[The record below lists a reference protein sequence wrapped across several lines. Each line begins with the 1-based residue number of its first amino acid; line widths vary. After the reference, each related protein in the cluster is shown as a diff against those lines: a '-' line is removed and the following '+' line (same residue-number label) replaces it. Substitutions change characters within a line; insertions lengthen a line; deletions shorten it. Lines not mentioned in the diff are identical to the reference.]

1 MIDRIKTYFLL
12 VALTFT
18 ALFMPGCRGE
28 VIPTDND
35 MSSYGWNLY
44 EAGEYV
50 DALDWFTTAIKED
63 SSHSDAYNGVGWTM
77 GHLRQADSSVFYF
90 NEYLS
95 RDSSSFENILDFY
108 AGLSFGYNAI
118 GDDDNARLFAETYFF
133 GNQNAEIGDPD
144 WCFFHKTDINQLD
157 VRLILAVSEY
167 RLGLFANCQSSINEV
182 YNDLN
187 TQDGSQIPNGEV
199 DNSGNPLTDEYPLNY
214 DHTTISGRTYLANHL
229 SILQTQLA
237 SANGENGLKCTEN
250 DGQGGG
256 YCQ

>member
-12 VALTFT
+12 VALTLT
-18 ALFMPGCRGE
+18 ALFLPGCRGE

-118 GDDDNARLFAETYFF
+118 GDDENARLYAETYFF

-144 WCFFHKTDINQLD
+144 WCFCHKAI
-157 VRLILAVSEY
+157 
-167 RLGLFANCQSSINEV
+167 
-182 YNDLN
+182 
-187 TQDGSQIPNGEV
+187 
-199 DNSGNPLTDEYPLNY
+199 
-214 DHTTISGRTYLANHL
+214 
-229 SILQTQLA
+229 
-237 SANGENGLKCTEN
+237 
-250 DGQGGG
+250 
-256 YCQ
+256 

>member
-18 ALFMPGCRGE
+18 ALFLSGCRGE

-95 RDSSSFENILDFY
+95 RDSSSFGKY
-108 AGLSFGYNAI
+108 
-118 GDDDNARLFAETYFF
+118 
-133 GNQNAEIGDPD
+133 
-144 WCFFHKTDINQLD
+144 
-157 VRLILAVSEY
+157 
-167 RLGLFANCQSSINEV
+167 SSKV
-182 YNDLN
+182 
-187 TQDGSQIPNGEV
+187 
-199 DNSGNPLTDEYPLNY
+199 
-214 DHTTISGRTYLANHL
+214 
-229 SILQTQLA
+229 
-237 SANGENGLKCTEN
+237 
-250 DGQGGG
+250 
-256 YCQ
+256 